1 MKTINKWQVA
11 NSELVLDTQWAK
23 VRKDECLLPNG
34 VRVADYYYWE
44 GGSFSQVFAL
54 TPDGSIVLVRQY
66 KHGVKEVV
74 LELPAGMISG
84 SDRDPLTTAR
94 RELRE
99 ETGFEAEEWSQLG
112 TLNVSSAKADTH
124 AFPFLA
130 RNARQVTQPKPDVT
144 EDLEVVL
151 VPISSLIAH
160 IRQGEIRDSNSLA
173 TCFLALLHLG
183 QI

>member
-1 MKTINKWQVA
+1 MNKWQVA
-11 NSELVLDTQWAK
+11 SSKLVLDNQWAR
-23 VRKDECLLPNG
+23 VRKDDCLLPNG
-34 VRVADYYYWE
+34 IRIADYYYWE
-44 GGSFSQVFAL
+44 GGSFAQVFAL
-54 TPDGSIVLVRQY
+54 TLDESVVFVRQY

-74 LELPAGMISG
+74 LELPAGMISA

-99 ETGFEAEEWSQLG
+99 ETGFDAEEWNALG
-112 TLNVSSAKADTH
+112 TLNVSSAKADTR

-130 RNARQVTQPKPDVT
+130 RTARQVAQPEPDAT
-144 EDLEVVL
+144 EDIEVVL
-151 VPISSLIAH
+151 IPIAGLITH

-173 TCFLALLHLG
+173 TCLLALVHLG